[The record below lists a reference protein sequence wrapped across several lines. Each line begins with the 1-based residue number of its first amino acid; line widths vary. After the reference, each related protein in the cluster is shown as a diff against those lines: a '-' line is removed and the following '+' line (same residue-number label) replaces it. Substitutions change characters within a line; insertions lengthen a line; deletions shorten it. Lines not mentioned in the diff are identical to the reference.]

1 MILILLFLKKNQFE
15 NEKNLKNINSKKWNI
30 KSEKNNGIFEV
41 YELII
46 QK

>member
-30 KSEKNNGIFEV
+30 KSEKNNEV
-41 YELII
+41 L
-46 QK
+46 KFMN